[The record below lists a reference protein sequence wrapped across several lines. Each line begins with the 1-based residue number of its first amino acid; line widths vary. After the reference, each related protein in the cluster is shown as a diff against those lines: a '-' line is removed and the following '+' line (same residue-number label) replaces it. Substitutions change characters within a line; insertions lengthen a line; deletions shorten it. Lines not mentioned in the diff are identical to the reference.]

1 MKEPL
6 GIQKVIFWVK
16 GNLDDHPN
24 FLNWITAESYK
35 GSKLSLIC
43 FTLQVSMDSY
53 PILKICL

>member
-24 FLNWITAESYK
+24 ILNWITAESYK
-35 GSKLSLIC
+35 GSELSLIFFC
-43 FTLQVSMDSY
+43 LT
-53 PILKICL
+53 ILYG